1 MPSHGCWPRAE
12 ATRAHENVS
21 PAPIRGAVAA
31 CAGMVVAGLLLTAGG
46 ARVAA
51 APFCI
56 RTPSVPS
63 RCLYVDPGEC
73 RANARAQG
81 GECVAN
87 PAEPRPV
94 NGTGRYCIVVSG
106 GALECE
112 YPDRSPCERA
122 AARMGS
128 GCVEAPRTGS
138 GEAPLADPFRA
149 VRPY

>member
-1 MPSHGCWPRAE
+1 MPLPRCW
-12 ATRAHENVS
+12 
-21 PAPIRGAVAA
+21 RGADTTRGAMLSWWMAGVVAA
-31 CAGMVVAGLLLTAGG
+31 MLVLPVRAG
-46 ARVAA
+46 A
-51 APFCI
+51 APFCV

-63 RCLYVDPGEC
+63 RCLYVDAGEC
-73 RANARAQG
+73 RTSARAQG
-81 GECVAN
+81 GECVTN

-94 NGTGRYCIVVSG
+94 AGTGRYCIVVSG
-106 GALECE
+106 GTLECE

-128 GCVEAPRTGS
+128 GCVEAPRTGG

>member
-1 MPSHGCWPRAE
+1 MRLPRCWP
-12 ATRAHENVS
+12 
-21 PAPIRGAVAA
+21 GADAA
-31 CAGMVVAGLLLTAGG
+31 AGLVAGLLLALGPVQ
-46 ARVAA
+46 VAA

-63 RCLYVDPGEC
+63 RCLYVDPAEC

-81 GECVAN
+81 GECVVN
-87 PAEPRPV
+87 PAEPRPAV
-94 NGTGRYCIVVSG
+94 GTGRYCIVVSG
-106 GALECE
+106 SLLQCE

-122 AARMGS
+122 AARMGG
-128 GCVEAPRTGS
+128 GCVEAPRTGD

>member
-1 MPSHGCWPRAE
+1 MFSPGCWTGIEP
-12 ATRAHENVS
+12 T
-21 PAPIRGAVAA
+21 RGAGQRARPRGGA
-31 CAGMVVAGLLLTAGG
+31 HRIGAGLVVMLLLAPPL
-46 ARVAA
+46 AEA
-51 APFCI
+51 APFCV

-73 RANARAQG
+73 RTSARAQG

-87 PAEPRPV
+87 PAEPQPGT
-94 NGTGRYCIVVSG
+94 GTGRYCIAVSG
-106 GALECE
+106 GSLLCE

-138 GEAPLADPFRA
+138 AEAPLADPFRA

>member
-1 MPSHGCWPRAE
+1 MPLPVCW
-12 ATRAHENVS
+12 TRADAVRVRDGVS
-21 PAPIRGAVAA
+21 AVPARGVTVFRAGLVAA
-31 CAGMVVAGLLLTAGG
+31 GLALVPAGTRAV
-46 ARVAA
+46 A

-73 RANARAQG
+73 RNNARAQG
-81 GECVAN
+81 GECVTN

-106 GALECE
+106 GTLECE

-128 GCVEAPRTGS
+128 GCVEAPRTGG

>member
-1 MPSHGCWPRAE
+1 M
-12 ATRAHENVS
+12 
-21 PAPIRGAVAA
+21 AA
-31 CAGMVVAGLLLTAGG
+31 GVWGLLLLAPVPQ
-46 ARVAA
+46 AMA

-56 RTPSVPS
+56 RTPTVPA
-63 RCLYVDPGEC
+63 RCLYVDPAEC
-73 RANARAQG
+73 RSNARAQG

-87 PAEPRPV
+87 PAEPLPV
-94 NGTGRYCIVVSG
+94 VGTGRYCIVVVG
-106 GALECE
+106 GPLECE

-128 GCVEAPRTGS
+128 GCVEAPRTGG

>member
-1 MPSHGCWPRAE
+1 MRV
-12 ATRAHENVS
+12 R
-21 PAPIRGAVAA
+21 RGATVGLA
-31 CAGMVVAGLLLTAGG
+31 CAGHGLLAGVMSG
-46 ARVAA
+46 LMMRPVAA
-51 APFCI
+51 APFCV
-56 RTPSVPS
+56 RTPAVPS

-73 RANARAQG
+73 RSSARAQG

-106 GALECE
+106 GSLECE

-128 GCVEAPRTGS
+128 GCVEAPRTGG
-138 GEAPLADPFRA
+138 GEMPLADPFQA
-149 VRPY
+149 LRPY